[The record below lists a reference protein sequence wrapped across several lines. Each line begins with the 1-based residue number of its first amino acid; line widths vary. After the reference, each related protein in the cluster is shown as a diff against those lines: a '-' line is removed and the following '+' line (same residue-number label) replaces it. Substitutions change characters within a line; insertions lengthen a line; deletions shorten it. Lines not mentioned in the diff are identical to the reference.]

1 MFWRMI
7 FQLWRHDLPRKS
19 LAFLTI
25 FLASALI
32 AGLLAVSVDIG
43 DKMSR
48 ELKSYGANILIE
60 PAGGALLP
68 DDVAGQ
74 QYFLDEKVLPSVMD
88 IFLAQQHLRL
98 RAAAFRAAARRWGGG
113 RRARHVFRSPAGCCR

>member
-7 FQLWRHDLPRKS
+7 FQLWRHDLPRKA

-88 IFLAQQHLRL
+88 IFWRNNI
-98 RAAAFRAAARRWGGG
+98 
-113 RRARHVFRSPAGCCR
+113 